1 MRCPFCR
8 HPESKVIDSRLSKEG
23 DVIRR
28 RRRCLRCSGRFTT
41 YERVEEA
48 LPVVVKKDGRR
59 EGYDRAKVVAG
70 LKTACQKRPISVD
83 TIDAVADRIERRLQE
98 EGAREVPSSVIG
110 ENIMGE
116 LRELDTVAYVR
127 FASVY
132 RSFQDVGE
140 FMREVQ
146 ELSRERRRGA
156 RARGGRPPSSG

>member
-8 HPESKVIDSRLSKEG
+8 HPESKVIDSRLSREA

-59 EGYDRAKVVAG
+59 EAYDRTKMVAG

-83 TIDAVADRIERRLQE
+83 AIDAAADRIERRLQD
-98 EGAREVPSSVIG
+98 EG
-110 ENIMGE
+110 
-116 LRELDTVAYVR
+116 
-127 FASVY
+127 
-132 RSFQDVGE
+132 
-140 FMREVQ
+140 
-146 ELSRERRRGA
+146 
-156 RARGGRPPSSG
+156 